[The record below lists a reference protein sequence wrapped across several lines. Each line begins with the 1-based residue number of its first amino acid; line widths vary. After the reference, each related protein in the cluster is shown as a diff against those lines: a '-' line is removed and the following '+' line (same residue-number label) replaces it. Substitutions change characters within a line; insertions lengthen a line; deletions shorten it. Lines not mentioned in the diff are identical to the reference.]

1 MLSISEQTVMQD
13 IERRLI
19 EMRAHL
25 LGKMPS
31 LDDTGAWYTY
41 LAKLKAIQGNS
52 SNAVS
57 FVATLLVKQYL
68 EKRYGI
74 NDFDAAAKSQNAPGI
89 DIDVLLP
96 DGQRLVAE
104 LKTTNPYKPNDFG
117 AQQRKSIKKDFLKLA
132 NANADVKLFLVT
144 DPITF
149 GFMKKSKYQSILQGI
164 TVVLLTTGEEFT
176 A

>member
-1 MLSISEQTVMQD
+1 MLSANEETMMKD

-19 EMRAHL
+19 AMRAHL
-25 LGKMPS
+25 SEEMPS
-31 LDDTGAWYTY
+31 LDDTAAWYTY

-57 FVATLLVKQYL
+57 FVATLLVKKFL
-68 EKRYGI
+68 EDRYGI
-74 NDFDAAAKSQNAPGI
+74 NGFDAAEKSQNAPGI
-89 DIDVLLP
+89 DIDVLLS
-96 DGQRLVAE
+96 DGRRLVAE

-132 NANADVKLFLVT
+132 NADADVKLFLVT

-149 GFMKKSKYQSILQGI
+149 GFMKKSKYQSFIQGI
-164 TVVLLTTGEEFT
+164 TVVLLTTGEEFM